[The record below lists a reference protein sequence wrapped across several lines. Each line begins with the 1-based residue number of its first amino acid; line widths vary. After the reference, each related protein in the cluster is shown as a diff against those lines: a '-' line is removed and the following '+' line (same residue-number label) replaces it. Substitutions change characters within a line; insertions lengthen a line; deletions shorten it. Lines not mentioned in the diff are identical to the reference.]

1 MSEIV
6 TKSIVAITNV
16 TELDI
21 QNIVLSEKKKK
32 SKLYND
38 RHSIAS
44 L

>member
-32 SKLYND
+32 
-38 RHSIAS
+38 AS
-44 L
+44 CTMTDTA